1 MATPS
6 YGTDTHFV
14 VEEYMLSAGTVKH
27 AWVVMDRFERADDAF
42 ECLRILM
49 GMRALDTPRTI
60 RVMDRR
66 RNLLVLWP
74 AADWTMGQL
83 DEMSIAGLDDMLGS
97 VDHVFREVRARQL
110 RGGHTQGSIWNI

>member
-6 YGTDTHFV
+6 YGTDKHFV
-14 VEEYMLSAGTVKH
+14 VEEYMLLVGTANH
-27 AWVVMDRFERADDAF
+27 AWEVMDRFERADDAF

-110 RGGHTQGSIWNI
+110 RGRHTQGSIWNI